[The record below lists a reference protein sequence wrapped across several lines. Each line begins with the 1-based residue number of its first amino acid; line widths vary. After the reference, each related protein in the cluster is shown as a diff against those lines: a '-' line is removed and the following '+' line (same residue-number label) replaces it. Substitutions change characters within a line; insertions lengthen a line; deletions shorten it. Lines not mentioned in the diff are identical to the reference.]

1 MLHKELEGYILH
13 MRAYAAYDMKCP
25 IFPFS
30 ESDGKTGISRT
41 KNVIDFEIGK
51 GPKINMFDFVAFQ
64 NFGAYRML
72 HMPSFAK
79 YIIQMLFGAFQGTP
93 PFRTYFY

>member
-51 GPKINMFDFVAFQ
+51 GPKMNKFV
-64 NFGAYRML
+64 FGAFRDFRAFHML
-72 HMPSFAK
+72 HMPSRAK
-79 YIIQMLFGAFQGTP
+79 YILQILYGAFQGTYRIG
-93 PFRTYFY
+93 F